1 MVKTVNKFLSSG
13 HLEFIV
19 STVFNVW
26 PQSAGNCRIF
36 HDSSFSPISL
46 IFLDS
51 VGLHVVDVVCI
62 RYSVVLSIS
71 SMVYCAIGFCSRENF
86 WRSLRG

>member
-19 STVFNVW
+19 PPVFNIW
-26 PQSAGNCRIF
+26 PQSAGNCHIF

-71 SMVYCAIGFCSRENF
+71 MVYCARGFCSRENF